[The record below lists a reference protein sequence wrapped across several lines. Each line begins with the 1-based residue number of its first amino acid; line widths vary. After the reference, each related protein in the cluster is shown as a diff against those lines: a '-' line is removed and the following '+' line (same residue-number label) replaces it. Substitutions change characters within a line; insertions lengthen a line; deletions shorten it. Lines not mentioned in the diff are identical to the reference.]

1 MLEMLGNLVPGFVAD
16 IWNSLPPLVQYLTI
30 VTWKILFVTIGVILI
45 VAFSTYF
52 ERKVIGSMQARV
64 GPNRVGPLGLGQP
77 FADVIKLLIKEVVV
91 PSKSNRFLFVIAPLL
106 TLIPALAAWAV
117 IPLNDWYV
125 IADINA
131 GLLYVLALTSI
142 GVYGVIL
149 AGWATNSKYAF
160 LGAMRSAAQIVA
172 YEIAMGFALVGI
184 LMAAGSLNLGDIVAS
199 QRGGLS
205 SWFLWPLFPLFLV
218 YWISGVAETNR
229 APFDV
234 AEGESEIVA
243 GFHVEYSGV
252 AFALFFLAEYANM
265 VLISSLT
272 AIFFLGGWAS
282 PLEGFAIFES
292 YHSNI
297 WFGWIFGGGF
307 PWLFIKMAFFMYVF
321 FWLRATFPRY
331 RYDQIMRLGWKVF
344 IPVTI
349 VWIVV
354 EGALA
359 WFKIGPWAGI

>member
-1 MLEMLGNLVPGFVAD
+1 MIDYFLSSWEA
-16 IWNSLPPLVQYLTI
+16 LPPTVQYLSTVLFKITI
-30 VTWKILFVTIGVILI
+30 VLIGVILT

-77 FADVIKLLIKEVVV
+77 FADVIKLLVKEIVV
-91 PSKSNRFLFVIAPLL
+91 PSASNRFLFVIAPLL
-106 TLIPALAAWAV
+106 SLIPALATWAV
-117 IPLNDWYV
+117 IPINGSFV

-172 YEIAMGFALVGI
+172 YEIAMGFALVGV
-184 LMAAGSLNLGDIVAS
+184 LMASGSLNLGDIVRAQS
-199 QRGGLS
+199 GGLWN
-205 SWFLWPLFPLFLV
+205 WFMIPLLPLFVV

-243 GFHVEYSGV
+243 GFHVEYSGM
-252 AFALFFLAEYANM
+252 AFAIFFLAEYANM
-265 VLISSLT
+265 VLISALAS
-272 AIFFLGGWAS
+272 IFFLGGWAS
-282 PLEGFAIFES
+282 PFEGIGFLEPVAGLPIIGLVFS
-292 YHSNI
+292 
-297 WFGWIFGGGF
+297 GGF
-307 PWLFIKMAFFMYVF
+307 HWLFLKIAFFMYSY
-321 FWLRATFPRY
+321 FWYRATFPRY

-354 EGALA
+354 EGVMAWLA
-359 WFKIGPWAGI
+359 IGPWAATGA

>member
-1 MLEMLGNLVPGFVAD
+1 MADLVPTFMLD
-16 IWNSLPPLVQYLTI
+16 IWNSLPSLLQY
-30 VTWKILFVTIGVILI
+30 VTVTTSKILLVTIGVILI

-52 ERKVIGSMQARV
+52 ERKVIGSMQARI
-64 GPNRVGPLGLGQP
+64 GPNRVGPMGLLQP
-77 FADVIKLLIKEVVV
+77 FADVIKLLIKEVIV
-91 PSKSNRFLFVIAPLL
+91 PAESNRYLFVIAPLL

-131 GLLYVLALTSI
+131 GLLYVLALTSV

-172 YEIAMGFALVGI
+172 YEIAMGFALVGV
-184 LMAAGSLNLGDIVAS
+184 LMASGSLNLGDIVDA
-199 QRGGLS
+199 QRGGFS
-205 SWFLWPLFPLFLV
+205 NWFLLPLFPLFLV

-265 VLISSLT
+265 ELIASLT
-272 AIFFLGGWAS
+272 VIFFMGGWAS
-282 PLEGFAIFES
+282 PFEGWTFLQQYGDTPFI
-292 YHSNI
+292 
-297 WFGWIFGGGF
+297 GWIVSGGF
-307 PWLFIKMAFFMYVF
+307 PWLFIKMCIFMYTF

-349 VWIVV
+349 VWIAV
-354 EGALA
+354 EGLMA
-359 WFKIGPWAGI
+359 WLRIGPWSGMGG